1 MKKQII
7 SLVLLALLSNF
18 IFAQETVADKK
29 DDFKRWQIRLR
40 TLAIIPNE
48 GDDLPGAQ
56 VEIDEAYVPE
66 VDFTYF
72 FTKHW
77 AAELILATANHDV
90 DLKGGPSLGDVWLLP
105 PTLNLQYHFYAGDLK
120 PYLGAGVNYTIFYN
134 EDKGDVL
141 DMNYDDSFGVSFQ
154 GGIDY
159 FLNDKWFVNLD
170 FKYLI
175 LSTDVEATL
184 ATEPGFIRVPVDVD
198 IDPLIIGL
206 GVGFRF

>member
-1 MKKQII
+1 M
-7 SLVLLALLSNF
+7 
-18 IFAQETVADKK
+18 
-29 DDFKRWQIRLR
+29 
-40 TLAIIPNE
+40 
-48 GDDLPGAQ
+48 
-56 VEIDEAYVPE
+56 
-66 VDFTYF
+66 
-72 FTKHW
+72 
-77 AAELILATANHDV
+77 ILATANHDV